1 MTEFTVLDL
10 KHLLERSAGE
20 AGVDWTDGTTL
31 GRSFEEIGY
40 DSIALLELSALVQRE
55 YGIRIP
61 DDTLA
66 ELPTPGTILAYLN
79 RQKAQV

>member
-1 MTEFTVLDL
+1 VTEFTVLDL
-10 KHLLERSAGE
+10 KRMLETSAGD
-20 AGVDWTDGTTL
+20 AGVDWTDITTL
-31 GRSFEEIGY
+31 GTPFEEIGY

-66 ELPTPGTILAYLN
+66 ELPTPGTVIEYLN
-79 RQKAQV
+79 RRAAEV